1 VPPCPTVDVPHTPA
15 SAVTHVTKKLLRI
28 HDVEPGSPAAEA
40 GVEVGTLLV
49 RVNGQAVLDP
59 LDLRFMET
67 APRVDLVWR
76 DGNGEEHHARI
87 EKPEDLPLGLAVDPL
102 KMRACNNRC
111 AFCFAHQN
119 ARGMRRALYFKDDDY
134 RFSFLN
140 GNFATLTNLS
150 QADMDRI
157 VEQRLHP
164 LYISVHAT
172 DWALRNRILGNPQAP
187 NVLEQIAFFAAERI
201 QMHTQV
207 VLCPGINDGEYLA
220 KTLEDLARFYPF
232 VETVALVPVGL
243 TQYRERLPVLTSPDP
258 KYARSLFDW
267 SEPWRR
273 RFLEQLGTRFA
284 FPSDEF
290 YILAGRPFPAGCTY
304 EGYPQLGNGVGGSR
318 KFLDE
323 FQRLS
328 RRLPSSVSPVRR
340 LSVATGTLAIPVL
353 RGAIERLNQVGAL
366 TVELTPVVNEFF
378 GGSVTCAGL
387 LTGADILKTLDSRQD
402 RLGEAILIPSVA
414 LKEDEDIFL
423 DDLSLRDLAS
433 HLGRTVLKIEAT
445 ARGLVSASLGTQDL
459 SPHT

>member
-1 VPPCPTVDVPHTPA
+1 M
-15 SAVTHVTKKLLRI
+15 TKSLLRI
-28 HDVEPGSPAAEA
+28 HDVEPGSPAARVGVAA
-40 GVEVGTLLV
+40 GSLLV
-49 RVNGQAVLDP
+49 TVNGQAVEDP
-59 LDLRFMET
+59 LDLRFTET
-67 APRVDLVWR
+67 SRRVDLVWR
-76 DGNGEEHHARI
+76 DGNGEEVHARI

-172 DWALRNRILGNPQAP
+172 DWSLRNRILGNPQAP
-187 NVLEQIAFFAAERI
+187 NILEQIASFAAGRI
-201 QMHTQV
+201 HMHTQV
-207 VLCPGINDGEYLA
+207 VVCPGINDGEHLA
-220 KTLEDLARFYPF
+220 KSLGDLARFHPF

-243 TQYRERLPVLTSPDP
+243 TQYREKLPVLTSPGP
-258 KYARSLFDW
+258 EYAQSLLDW
-267 SEPWRR
+267 AEPWRR
-273 RFLEQLGTRFA
+273 RFLRELGTRFT

-290 YILAGRPFPAGCTY
+290 YLLAGRSFPPGRTYAGF
-304 EGYPQLGNGVGGSR
+304 PQLGNGVGGSR
-318 KFLDE
+318 KFMDE

-340 LSVATGTLAIPVL
+340 LSVATGTLAIPVVAH
-353 RGAIERLNQVGAL
+353 AIARLNWVGGL
-366 TVELTPVVNEFF
+366 TVGLTPVVNEFF

-387 LTGADILKTLDSRQD
+387 LTGTDLLKTLDSRRD
-402 RLGEAILIPSVA
+402 RLGDTVLIPSVA

-423 DDLSLRDLAS
+423 DDVSLSDLAS
-433 HLGRTVLKIEAT
+433 HLGRTVVGIEAT
-445 ARGLVSASLGTQDL
+445 ARGFVSACLGT
-459 SPHT
+459 